1 MKKISDFLE
10 KGINWILFLLLSAM
24 VCFIFTQVFS
34 RFVLNRPLSWTEELS
49 RHLMIWMAFLAA
61 SVGYR
66 RGVHLSINL
75 VEERLKGWSKRI
87 YQLLLTI
94 PAVVFLGYMTFYGFK
109 LVEKTSVQVASA
121 LQYKMSY
128 VYLSIPVSALLMLFF
143 SAEKFL
149 QIISSKRSE

>member
-1 MKKISDFLE
+1 MKKIFDHLE
-10 KGINWILFLLLSAM
+10 RGINWMLFLLLLAM

-49 RHLMIWMAFLAA
+49 RHLMIWMAFLAS

-75 VEERLKGWSKRI
+75 IEEKMKGRAKKV
-87 YQLLLTI
+87 YQLLLMI
-94 PAVVFLGYMTFYGFK
+94 PAIVFLGYMTFYGFK
-109 LVEKTSVQVASA
+109 LVERTSVQVASA

-128 VYLSIPVSALLMLFF
+128 VYLSIPVSALVMLFF
-143 SAEKFL
+143 SVEKIL
-149 QIISSKRSE
+149 QITTRRSE